1 MQPSV
6 WTENPRAWS
15 TCSSVRACLALPSLR
30 TAACC
35 ACPQQ
40 PDSAAAPQTGVSG
53 CRLCGPK
60 GHSTPCLPYEP
71 SPLSQPCRRCAGGG
85 CGAASR
91 LLRVRDC
98 SCPSLP
104 MVSDKLGPSP
114 VHCIDAAVVQLP
126 LPLQHSPTHRQSQ
139 DYKSSTRVQKCF
151 KSTTATACAGR
162 RPAAESANSLTL
174 QFWQKS
180 HTNKLGGIAKSKM
193 TTGRTHPCLRIVHY
207 FRVCCRLT
215 SQVQYPYMQCP
226 LNNNIAL
233 IDGISVSICPGHQY
247 ALCNHNCVR
256 IGGTLQFVV

>member
-6 WTENPRAWS
+6 WTENLNPRAWS

-30 TAACC
+30 TEACC

-40 PDSAAAPQTGVSG
+40 PGSAAAQQTGVPG
-53 CRLCGPK
+53 CRLCPK
-60 GHSTPCLPYEP
+60 GRSTPCLPYEP

-174 QFWQKS
+174 QFLQ
-180 HTNKLGGIAKSKM
+180 N
-193 TTGRTHPCLRIVHY
+193 IVHY

-215 SQVQYPYMQCP
+215 SQVQYLLYVTT
-226 LNNNIAL
+226 
-233 IDGISVSICPGHQY
+233 S
-247 ALCNHNCVR
+247 CVR
-256 IGGTLQFVV
+256 IGGTVTLQVVV